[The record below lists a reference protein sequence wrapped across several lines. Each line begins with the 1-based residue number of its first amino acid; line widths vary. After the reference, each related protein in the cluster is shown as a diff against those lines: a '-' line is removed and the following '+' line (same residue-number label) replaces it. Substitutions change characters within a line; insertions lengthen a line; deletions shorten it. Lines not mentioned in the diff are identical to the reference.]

1 MLRHYNEIGLL
12 IPEYVDQFTGYRY
25 YSENQL
31 PIANKIQALKNMG
44 LSLSLIKEVLTK
56 YTDNGELKE
65 CLKLHAAEQREKIAD
80 MQRQLNLIET
90 TIQNLEHT
98 APIPLYSVALKKF
111 PAYNVISVREI
122 IETPDKEAILWE
134 KLAQERKSQKIQF
147 SNPLLNIAKFH
158 NRGFVERNLDVEIQQ
173 TVIGRYKD
181 TEIMKFKTVEE
192 ITAATLTF
200 KGKYTLL
207 PEVNEEVIRWITDN
221 HYQLSGTHFNIYHIS
236 PETEKSADNMITEV
250 CFPVKP
256 I

>member
-134 KLAQERKSQKIQF
+134 KLAQERKSQ
-147 SNPLLNIAKFH
+147 
-158 NRGFVERNLDVEIQQ
+158 
-173 TVIGRYKD
+173 
-181 TEIMKFKTVEE
+181 
-192 ITAATLTF
+192 
-200 KGKYTLL
+200 
-207 PEVNEEVIRWITDN
+207 
-221 HYQLSGTHFNIYHIS
+221 IY
-236 PETEKSADNMITEV
+236 SAI
-250 CFPVKP
+250 
-256 I
+256 